1 MPRLPLPD
9 GLELHWTERGTG
21 PPVVIAHPCISV
33 PTAFSALGDELE
45 PDHRVI
51 VYDPRGTGDSTHAG
65 PYTIATDAQDMA
77 ALLEE
82 LGEPTVLVGFGDA
95 IHRAVEASA
104 LRPELVAAVVSP
116 GVAALGSGSDYDGV
130 DDGLASSPAVVGA
143 LVQMFETDYRM
154 GLRTVVEGGNPQFSP
169 EAVQQ
174 RIDEVVAYSPPE
186 ATIGRLREWIRHDS
200 REAGRALGDRFW
212 MLVFG
217 GNLWF
222 PAELE
227 HTIRRDLP
235 EARVEPVENGAVSR
249 PDLTAEIVRR
259 ITRC

>member
-1 MPRLPLPD
+1 VPKLRLPD
-9 GLELHWTERGTG
+9 GVELHWTERGQG

-45 PDHRVI
+45 PDHRVV
-51 VYDPRGTGDSTHAG
+51 VYDTRGTGDSTRIG
-65 PYTIATDAQDMA
+65 PYDIPTDAQDLA
-77 ALLEE
+77 GLLDE

-95 IHRAVEASA
+95 VHRAVEASA
-104 LRPELVAAVVSP
+104 LRPELVTAVISP
-116 GVAALGSGSDYDGV
+116 GVAALGAGRDYSGV

-154 GLRTVVEGGNPQFSP
+154 GLRTVVEGGNPQFGP
-169 EAVQQ
+169 DEVQQ
-174 RIDEVVAYSPPE
+174 RIDDVVAYSPPE
-186 ATIGRLREWIRHDS
+186 ATIARLRGWIGHDS

-212 MLVFG
+212 MLIFG

-227 HTIRRDLP
+227 HAIRRDLP
-235 EARVEPVENGAVSR
+235 EAHIEHVEDGAVSR
-249 PDLTAEIVRR
+249 PDLTAEIVRQ

>member
-1 MPRLPLPD
+1 MPKLRLPE
-9 GLELHWTERGTG
+9 GVELNWTERGDG
-21 PPVVIAHPCISV
+21 PAVLIAHPCMSV

-51 VYDPRGTGDSTHAG
+51 VYDARGTGESTRVG
-65 PYTIATDAQDMA
+65 PYEILTDAQDMA
-77 ALLEE
+77 ALLDEI
-82 LGEPTVLVGFGDA
+82 GEPTVLVGFGDG
-95 IHRAVEASA
+95 IHRSVEASA
-104 LRPELVAAVVSP
+104 LRPELVTAVVSP
-116 GVAALGSGSDYDGV
+116 GVTALGSGRDYDGV

-154 GLRTVVEGGNPQFSP
+154 GLRTVVEGGNPQFGP
-169 EAVQQ
+169 EEVQQ
-174 RIDEVVAYSPPE
+174 RIDDVVAYSPPE
-186 ATIGRLREWIRHDS
+186 ATIARLREWIRHDS
-200 REAGRALGDRFW
+200 REAGRQLGDRFW

-259 ITRC
+259 ITHC